1 MRSWIGTQRLLLVF
15 LACTGATSCQQRNA
29 QTASRNSEGGFSRE
43 HTEAEGATLSE
54 EQIIAI
60 ADRVAWD
67 RGFWPQLRYGYERR
81 ETRYAKKSLGGP
93 VVPQL
98 VGHNYHVIAYR
109 NPRGAL
115 DGGLSVC
122 GRQGYR
128 CGSHGGWGVF
138 RGNFDGQPSNYK
150 LAAQGCGGDIRDR
163 RGKSG
168 SHLHIA
174 HSDWRSGMIAKEGGL
189 RGSALKLTT
198 RAFTSYAIYIYL
210 IRFCRDQRRESPRCQ
225 VLCSGLYLRCL
236 IVSSSVTVRAWE
248 KSIPLVVSSLIGL
261 PCASR

>member
-15 LACTGATSCQQRNA
+15 LACAGATSCQQRNA

-67 RGFWPQLRYGYERR
+67 RGFWPQLRYGYE
-81 ETRYAKKSLGGP
+81 EGNALWKKSLGGP

-115 DGGLSVC
+115 DGGLSVVVDKDT
-122 GRQGYR
+122 GVVLMVVGGDSVVGKP
-128 CGSHGGWGVF
+128 GSGETGV
-138 RGNFDGQPSNYK
+138 RSCNSNY
-150 LAAQGCGGDIRDR
+150 
-163 RGKSG
+163 
-168 SHLHIA
+168 
-174 HSDWRSGMIAKEGGL
+174 
-189 RGSALKLTT
+189 SA
-198 RAFTSYAIYIYL
+198 
-210 IRFCRDQRRESPRCQ
+210 
-225 VLCSGLYLRCL
+225 
-236 IVSSSVTVRAWE
+236 
-248 KSIPLVVSSLIGL
+248 
-261 PCASR
+261 ASRVAPAPLTFWDSGDMILISSELYTKWGMRSIALSTPTTPWAGSGR